1 MDEARKKRIREE
13 SVRHGWISIV
23 GIVFWY
29 LFFRVLG
36 VEINYVMLIA
46 GVLVTIIFV
55 DVVRAVLWIFKQNI

>member
-29 LFFRVLG
+29 LFFSVLG

-46 GVLVTIIFV
+46 GVLVTILFV

>member
-13 SVRHGWISIV
+13 SVRHGWISLG

-46 GVLVTIIFV
+46 GVLVTILFV
-55 DVVRAVLWIFKQNI
+55 DVVRVAFWVFKQNM

>member
-55 DVVRAVLWIFKQNI
+55 DVVRAVLWIFKQNL